1 MTTQAIVVKKPK
13 KKHFLACHSVVV
25 SAVSQLQEGVR
36 PIATGSRP
44 SEETIKQ
51 GHPFGLSC
59 TRPPALNIHRVMIA
73 IIE

>member
-1 MTTQAIVVKKPK
+1 MATQNIVVKKPK
-13 KKHFLACHSVVV
+13 KYFLAYHSAVV
-25 SAVSQLQEGVR
+25 SAVSHLQEGVR